1 LVFSDRVP
9 LDKNEGVVKRH
20 FAGAV
25 FFTPRVGQR
34 FAKDEELWKAHG
46 ESLLGG
52 TVPPTIDTA

>member
-1 LVFSDRVP
+1 VP
-9 LDKNEGVVKRH
+9 IDKNEGVVKRH